1 MKNANYIGV
10 SETEK
15 RVSGDDREG
24 KTMTHYIG
32 MAGLHGSLP
41 QFCSSYDRKEDAVS
55 DLASLHELGKNR
67 TAELKRNLYLELNLK
82 RDGNEYC
89 EITECDC
96 SNPEDH
102 NDN

>member
-1 MKNANYIGV
+1 
-10 SETEK
+10 
-15 RVSGDDREG
+15 
-24 KTMTHYIG
+24 MTHYIG

-41 QFCSSYDRKEDAVS
+41 QFCSSYDRKDDAVS
-55 DLASLHELGKNR
+55 DLASLHELGR
-67 TAELKRNLYLELNLK
+67 TRTSQLKKHLYLELNLR

-102 NDN
+102 NDSYLRFITDSSEQESDIP